1 FDPPNPQPHST
12 WYVNVTK
19 ASKPALLAAI
29 ALSGPVSVAIDA
41 GSRAFQHYGGG
52 VFNSPCN
59 TTLDHG
65 VLAVGYDLEAIE
77 PYYLVKN
84 SWGAS
89 WGDKG
94 YIKMAIDDS
103 LKGIC
108 GILLD
113 ASYPIAAF

>member
-1 FDPPNPQPHST
+1 FDPPSPQPHST
-12 WYVNVTK
+12 RYVNVTS
-19 ASKPALLAAI
+19 SKLALLAAI

-52 VFNSPCN
+52 VLNSPCN
-59 TTLDHG
+59 TTLNHG
-65 VLAVGYDLEAIE
+65 VLAVGYDLEAPE

-84 SWGAS
+84 SWGAT

-103 LKGIC
+103 PKGIC
-108 GILLD
+108 GILLA
-113 ASYPIAAF
+113 ASYPIAA